1 MIFHVQEPQ
10 PVLLGTEKQ
19 WKGSGTKR
27 SYADVREEMMYI
39 PILKTIQNLLDD
51 PGILKQVCWSPD

>member
-10 PVLLGTEKQ
+10 PVLLGMEKQ

-39 PILKTIQNLLDD
+39 PILKTIQTCLMTR
-51 PGILKQVCWSPD
+51 KF